1 MQRNHKNRLL
11 HNAVESSANYNEP
24 KPGKP
29 TDGVIHRD
37 QMSTANNK
45 QGIWERTLKRLHPLL
60 KEKN

>member
-29 TDGVIHRD
+29 ADGVIRRD
-37 QMSTANNK
+37 LRSTANNK
-45 QGIWERTLKRLHPLL
+45 QGI
-60 KEKN
+60 